1 MRTDTAIVTM
11 LVASFAAC
19 SPTTEEAANNPL
31 VKAVLD
37 TFNGTVKQ
45 VYPRK

>member
-19 SPTTEEAANNPL
+19 SPTT
-31 VKAVLD
+31 
-37 TFNGTVKQ
+37 
-45 VYPRK
+45 